1 MMRLESGRPRA
12 GGGTRTDRSHSH
24 AWVRKSSTRMGEEIF
39 HGAVGKGCSEQG
51 MAGCSLL
58 AHAAEA
64 VQ

>member
-12 GGGTRTDRSHSH
+12 GGGTDRSHS
-24 AWVRKSSTRMGEEIF
+24 